1 MRFGVIALV
10 SCLTGCASIVDG
22 TLESKSL
29 IMFSSTPSHADVLVN
44 GVKICSTPCQYRTPR
59 YLLNAVSF
67 RHPDFATVDLDVTKE
82 FNAAVA
88 GNVLVGGPV
97 GLVLDGISGRVAVA
111 KDKVH
116 VDFRIED

>member
-1 MRFGVIALV
+1 
-10 SCLTGCASIVDG
+10 
-22 TLESKSL
+22 
-29 IMFSSTPSHADVLVN
+29 
-44 GVKICSTPCQYRTPR
+44 
-59 YLLNAVSF
+59 
-67 RHPDFATVDLDVTKE
+67 VDLDVTKE